1 MIIYKLYVSV
11 VLLSVTVDTP
21 IIIALIALIG
31 TIMNG
36 ILMGDKVSK
45 KDAVDLEHRLT
56 DMEGAIKYKVDPLW
70 NMIEKTFPKLAERE
84 DTPDLDILLR
94 KYRESPDS
102 MTEDELMSMLT
113 SLEYELNKIANDET
127 LLRGRG
133 VVLAFLSVPVRARL
147 DSLKRER
154 LCK

>member
-1 MIIYKLYVSV
+1 MIIDEYILVI
-11 VLLSVTVDTP
+11 LLSISVDSP
-21 IIIALIALIG
+21 IIIALIALMG
-31 TIMNG
+31 TIINSFVTN
-36 ILMGDKVSK
+36 DKQTK
-45 KDAVDLEHRLT
+45 KDAIEQEHRLT
-56 DMEGAIKYKVDPLW
+56 DIESAIKYKVDPLW

-94 KYRESPDS
+94 KYREAPES
-102 MTEDELMSMLT
+102 MSEDELMSMLT
-113 SLEYELNKIANDET
+113 NLESELTKITNDES